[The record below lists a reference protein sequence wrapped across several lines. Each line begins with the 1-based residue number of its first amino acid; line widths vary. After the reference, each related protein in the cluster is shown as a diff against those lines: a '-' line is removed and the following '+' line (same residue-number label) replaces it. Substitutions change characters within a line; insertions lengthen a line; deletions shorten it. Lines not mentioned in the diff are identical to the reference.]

1 MPSTGPAG
9 FWQGPRSRR
18 RCLPEPGEGS
28 CSSQARGQQVHVSHS
43 VSRLPGGKKKK
54 KEARSAWRGRAGSD
68 KAPSLPGRRAREP
81 LACCQ
86 ADPDPDPSLS
96 ALLYGKGRL
105 LPRTPHHST
114 AIPASPMAGGNFGS
128 TRLQEVLNLKGPR
141 TRPPLVSTQLPKGL
155 GRWALFRRTR
165 YAAAHQNSF
174 F

>member
-1 MPSTGPAG
+1 MQQPG
-9 FWQGPRSRR
+9 QGPTSPR
-18 RCLPEPGEGS
+18 EPQRLT
-28 CSSQARGQQVHVSHS
+28 SSWRK
-43 VSRLPGGKKKK
+43 KKKK